1 MVCLV
6 VDKETIDSVLASS
19 SSQLDKT
26 SSIKVLQREFDE
38 ADMRKWAPKLVCRYT
53 GSFRISPKF
62 LPTLDG
68 RLDED
73 ASYAHP
79 GNPSYWCLVAARTT
93 HGVLRERSRA
103 LTYDNAGGDLISM
116 GKSSSDEESEGS
128 DEDPGQY

>member
-53 GSFRISPKF
+53 GLFRISPEF

-79 GNPSYWCLVAARTT
+79 GNLEEIQQVWAKVVAMKNQRGARKTLAKIETNCNHLTT
-93 HGVLRERSRA
+93 L
-103 LTYDNAGGDLISM
+103 
-116 GKSSSDEESEGS
+116 
-128 DEDPGQY
+128 Q